1 MNAFDKFYKK
11 TVEERHAIL
20 AEYADLNE
28 EEQAFL
34 ASTGALSFD
43 KANHMIE
50 NTIGIYSLPLG
61 LGMNMLL
68 NDKRYIVPMAMEEP
82 SVVAAQSAGAKLIAQ
97 NGGITGS
104 ATKRKMIGQIE
115 LISVSDIQAAKENII
130 ANEEQLIAI
139 ANQAHPSLQK
149 RGGGAVEIQVRTAQ
163 TANDET
169 LLIVHLLVDTQEAM
183 GANMVNTMV
192 ETLAPELEM
201 LTNGTANMRILSNLV
216 DEATA
221 TAVCRINPESLATK
235 TQSGEWVRDRI
246 IAAYE
251 FADADIYRAATHNKG
266 IMNGIDAVIM
276 AFGNDWRAVEA
287 ASHAY
292 AARTGSYKPM
302 SKWSKDADGYLVG
315 ELTLPMPVAFVGGSI
330 AIHPIASLSKKIARV
345 ESAKELAMLVCA
357 VGLTQNLA
365 ALKALVTEG
374 IQRGHMSLQA
384 KSLAMTAGAEAD
396 EIEIV
401 ATFLQESKQLN
412 VVAAKEFIAKFT
424 QRKIK

>member
-68 NDKRYIVPMAMEEP
+68 NDKRYVVPMAMEEP

-169 LLIVHLLVDTQEAM
+169 LFIVHLLVDTQEAM

-412 VVAAKEFIAKFT
+412 VVAAKEFIAKL
-424 QRKIK
+424 RSGK

>member
-20 AEYADLNE
+20 AEYAGLNE

-68 NDKRYIVPMAMEEP
+68 NDKRYVVPMAMEEP

-97 NGGITGS
+97 NGGIAGS

-115 LISVSDIQAAKENII
+115 LVSVSDIEAAKENVI

-163 TANDET
+163 TAHDEA
-169 LLIVHLLVDTQEAM
+169 LFIVHLLVDTQEAM

-192 ETLAPELEM
+192 EALAPELEM
-201 LTNGTANMRILSNLV
+201 LTNGIANMRILSNLV

-302 SKWSKDADGYLVG
+302 SKWSKDAEGYLVG

-330 AIHPIASLSKKIARV
+330 GIHPIATLSKKIARV
-345 ESAKELAMLVCA
+345 ESAKELATLVCA
-357 VGLTQNLA
+357 VGLTQNLS

-396 EIEIV
+396 EIEKV

-412 VVAAKEFIAKFT
+412 VVAAKEFITKL
-424 QRKIK
+424 RSGN

>member
-11 TVEERHAIL
+11 TVEERRAIL
-20 AEYADLNE
+20 AEYAGLNE

-68 NDKRYIVPMAMEEP
+68 NNKRYVVPMAMEEP

-115 LISVSDIQAAKENII
+115 LISVSDIEAAKENII

-163 TANDET
+163 TAHDEA
-169 LLIVHLLVDTQEAM
+169 LFIVHLLVDTQEAM

-192 ETLAPELEM
+192 EALAPELEM
-201 LTNGTANMRILSNLV
+201 LTNGIANMRILSNLV

-302 SKWSKDADGYLVG
+302 SKWSKDAEGYLVG

-330 AIHPIASLSKKIARV
+330 GIHPIATLSKKIARV
-345 ESAKELAMLVCA
+345 ESAKELATLVCA
-357 VGLTQNLA
+357 VGLTQNLS

-396 EIEIV
+396 EIEKV

-412 VVAAKEFIAKFT
+412 VVAAKEFITKL
-424 QRKIK
+424 RSGN

>member
-1 MNAFDKFYKK
+1 MKSFDKFYKK
-11 TVEERHAIL
+11 TLEERQAIL
-20 AEYADLNE
+20 AEYANLNE

-50 NTIGIYSLPLG
+50 NTVGIYSLPLG

-68 NDKRYIVPMAMEEP
+68 NDKKYIVPMAMEEP
-82 SVVAAQSAGAKLIAQ
+82 SVVAAQSSGAKLIAQ
-97 NGGITGS
+97 NGGITS
-104 ATKRKMIGQIE
+104 TATDRKMIGQIE
-115 LISVSDIQAAKENII
+115 LIIVPDVEAAEEKVI
-130 ANEEQLIAI
+130 ANREKLIAI
-139 ANQAHPSLQK
+139 ANNAHPSLLK
-149 RGGGAVEIQVRTAQ
+149 RGGGAVDLQVRTTK
-163 TANDET
+163 TASGET
-169 LLIVHLLVDTQEAM
+169 LFIIHLLVDTQEAM

-192 ETLAPELEM
+192 ETLAPELEI
-201 LTNGTANMRILSNLV
+201 LTGGVANMRILSNLV
-216 DEATA
+216 DDATA
-221 TAVCRINPESLATK
+221 TATCRLSPESLATK

-292 AARTGSYKPM
+292 TARTGSYKPM
-302 SKWSKDADGYLVG
+302 SKWSKDADGYLIG

-384 KSLAMTAGAEAD
+384 KSLAMTAGAEAN
-396 EIEIV
+396 EIEQV
-401 ATFLQESKQLN
+401 AQFLQETKQLN
-412 VVAAKEFIAKFT
+412 VMAAKKYIAELRTK
-424 QRKIK
+424 

>member
-11 TVEERHAIL
+11 TVEERRAIL

-68 NDKRYIVPMAMEEP
+68 NDKRYVVPMAMEEP

-221 TAVCRINPESLATK
+221 TAVCRINPESVATK

-302 SKWSKDADGYLVG
+302 SKWSKDAEGYLVG

-330 AIHPIASLSKKIARV
+330 GIHPIATLSKKIARI

-396 EIEIV
+396 EIEKV

-412 VVAAKEFIAKFT
+412 VVAAKEFINKL
-424 QRKIK
+424 RSGK

>member
-1 MNAFDKFYKK
+1 MKSFDKFYKK
-11 TVEERHAIL
+11 TLEERQAIL
-20 AEYADLNE
+20 AEYANLNE

-50 NTIGIYSLPLG
+50 NTVGIYSLPLG

-68 NDKRYIVPMAMEEP
+68 NDKKYIVPMAMEEP
-82 SVVAAQSAGAKLIAQ
+82 SVVAAQSSGAKLIAQ
-97 NGGITGS
+97 NGGITS
-104 ATKRKMIGQIE
+104 TATDRKMIGQIE
-115 LISVSDIQAAKENII
+115 LITVPDVEAAEEKVI
-130 ANEEQLIAI
+130 ANREKLIAI
-139 ANQAHPSLQK
+139 ANNAHPSLLK
-149 RGGGAVEIQVRTAQ
+149 RGGGAVDLQVRTTK
-163 TANDET
+163 TASGET
-169 LLIVHLLVDTQEAM
+169 LFIVHLLVDTQEAM

-192 ETLAPELEM
+192 ETLAPELEI
-201 LTNGTANMRILSNLV
+201 LTGGVANMRILSNLV
-216 DEATA
+216 DDATA
-221 TAVCRINPESLATK
+221 TATCRLSPESLATK

-292 AARTGSYKPM
+292 TARTGSYKPM
-302 SKWSKDADGYLVG
+302 SKWSKDADGYLIG

-374 IQRGHMSLQA
+374 IQRGHMSLQS
-384 KSLAMTAGAEAD
+384 KSLAMTAGAEAN
-396 EIEIV
+396 EIEQV
-401 ATFLQESKQLN
+401 AQFLQETKQLN
-412 VVAAKEFIAKFT
+412 VMAAKKYIAELRTK
-424 QRKIK
+424 

>member
-11 TVEERHAIL
+11 TVEERRAIL
-20 AEYADLNE
+20 TEYADLNE

-68 NDKRYIVPMAMEEP
+68 NDKRYVVPMAMEEP

-163 TANDET
+163 KANDET

-302 SKWSKDADGYLVG
+302 SKWSKDAGGYLVG

-330 AIHPIASLSKKIARV
+330 GIHPIATLSKKIARV

-357 VGLTQNLA
+357 VGLTQNLS

-396 EIEIV
+396 EIEKV

-412 VVAAKEFIAKFT
+412 VVAAKEFITKL
-424 QRKIK
+424 RSGK

>member
-11 TVEERHAIL
+11 TVEERRAIL

-68 NDKRYIVPMAMEEP
+68 NDKRYVVPMAMEEP

-169 LLIVHLLVDTQEAM
+169 LFIVHLLVDTQEAM

-401 ATFLQESKQLN
+401 ATFLQENKQLN
-412 VVAAKEFIAKFT
+412 VVAAKEFIAKL
-424 QRKIK
+424 RSEK

>member
-11 TVEERHAIL
+11 TVEERRAIL

-68 NDKRYIVPMAMEEP
+68 NDKHYVVPMVMEEP
-82 SVVAAQSAGAKLIAQ
+82 SVVAAQSAGAKLIGQ

-149 RGGGAVEIQVRTAQ
+149 RGGGAGEIQVRTAQ

-302 SKWSKDADGYLVG
+302 SKWSKDAEGYLVG

-330 AIHPIASLSKKIARV
+330 GIHPIATLSKKIARV

-396 EIEIV
+396 EIEKV

-412 VVAAKEFIAKFT
+412 VVAAKEFINKL
-424 QRKIK
+424 RSGK

>member
-1 MNAFDKFYKK
+1 MKSFDKFYKK
-11 TVEERHAIL
+11 TLEERQVIL
-20 AEYADLNE
+20 AEYANLNE

-50 NTIGIYSLPLG
+50 NTVGIYSLPLG

-68 NDKRYIVPMAMEEP
+68 NDKKYIVPMAMEEP
-82 SVVAAQSAGAKLIAQ
+82 SVVAAQSSGAKLIAQ
-97 NGGITGS
+97 NGGITS
-104 ATKRKMIGQIE
+104 TATDRKMIGQIE
-115 LISVSDIQAAKENII
+115 LIIVPDVEAAEEKVI
-130 ANEEQLIAI
+130 ANREKLIAI
-139 ANQAHPSLQK
+139 ANNAHPSLLK
-149 RGGGAVEIQVRTAQ
+149 RGGGAVDLQVRTTK
-163 TANDET
+163 TASGET
-169 LLIVHLLVDTQEAM
+169 LFIIHLLVDTQEAM

-192 ETLAPELEM
+192 ETLAPELEI
-201 LTNGTANMRILSNLV
+201 LTGGVANMRILSNLV
-216 DEATA
+216 DDATA
-221 TAVCRINPESLATK
+221 TATCRLSPESLATK

-292 AARTGSYKPM
+292 TARTGSYKPM
-302 SKWSKDADGYLVG
+302 SKWSKDADGYLIG

-384 KSLAMTAGAEAD
+384 KSLAMTAGAEAN
-396 EIEIV
+396 EIEQV
-401 ATFLQESKQLN
+401 AQFLQETKQLN
-412 VVAAKEFIAKFT
+412 VMAAKKYIAELRTK
-424 QRKIK
+424 

>member
-115 LISVSDIQAAKENII
+115 LISVSDIQAAKKNII

-169 LLIVHLLVDTQEAM
+169 LFIVHLLVDTQEAM

-401 ATFLQESKQLN
+401 ATFLQENKQLN
-412 VVAAKEFIAKFT
+412 VVAAKEFIAKL
-424 QRKIK
+424 RSEK

>member
-68 NDKRYIVPMAMEEP
+68 NDKRYVVPMAMEEP

-149 RGGGAVEIQVRTAQ
+149 RGGGAVKIQVRTAQ

-169 LLIVHLLVDTQEAM
+169 LFIVHLLVDTQEAM

-412 VVAAKEFIAKFT
+412 VVAAKEFIAKL
-424 QRKIK
+424 RSEN

>member
-11 TVEERHAIL
+11 TVEERRAIL
-20 AEYADLNE
+20 AEYANLNE

-68 NDKRYIVPMAMEEP
+68 NDKRYVVPMAMEEP

-149 RGGGAVEIQVRTAQ
+149 RGGGAVAIQVRTAQ
-163 TANDET
+163 TANDEM

-221 TAVCRINPESLATK
+221 TAVCRINPEGLATK

-302 SKWSKDADGYLVG
+302 SKWSKDAEGYLVG

-330 AIHPIASLSKKIARV
+330 GIHPIATLSKKIARV

-357 VGLTQNLA
+357 VGLTQNLS

-384 KSLAMTAGAEAD
+384 KSLAMTAGAEAE
-396 EIEIV
+396 EIEKV

-412 VVAAKEFIAKFT
+412 VVAAKEFITKL
-424 QRKIK
+424 RSGK

>member
-11 TVEERHAIL
+11 TVEERRAIL
-20 AEYADLNE
+20 AEYANLNE

-68 NDKRYIVPMAMEEP
+68 NDKRYVVPMAMEEP

-115 LISVSDIQAAKENII
+115 LISVSDIPAAKENII

-163 TANDET
+163 TVNDET

-302 SKWSKDADGYLVG
+302 SKWSKDAEGYLVG

-330 AIHPIASLSKKIARV
+330 GIHPIATLSKKIARV

-357 VGLTQNLA
+357 VGLTQNLS

-384 KSLAMTAGAEAD
+384 KSLAMTAGAEAE
-396 EIEIV
+396 EIEKV

-412 VVAAKEFIAKFT
+412 VVAAKEFITKL
-424 QRKIK
+424 RSGK

>member
-11 TVEERHAIL
+11 TVEERRAIL
-20 AEYADLNE
+20 AKYADLNE

-68 NDKRYIVPMAMEEP
+68 NDKHYVVPMAMEEP
-82 SVVAAQSAGAKLIAQ
+82 SVVAAQSAGAKLIGQ

-302 SKWSKDADGYLVG
+302 SKWSKDADGHLVG

-330 AIHPIASLSKKIARV
+330 GIHPIATLSKKIARV

-396 EIEIV
+396 EIEKV

-412 VVAAKEFIAKFT
+412 VVAAKEFINKL
-424 QRKIK
+424 RSGK

>member
-34 ASTGALSFD
+34 ASTEALSFD

-68 NDKRYIVPMAMEEP
+68 NDKRYVVPMAMEEP

-149 RGGGAVEIQVRTAQ
+149 RGGGAVKIQVRTAQ

-169 LLIVHLLVDTQEAM
+169 LFIVHLLVDTQEAM

-412 VVAAKEFIAKFT
+412 VVAAKEFIAKL
-424 QRKIK
+424 RSEK

>member
-1 MNAFDKFYKK
+1 MKSFDKFYKK
-11 TVEERHAIL
+11 TLEERQAIL
-20 AEYADLNE
+20 AEYANLNE

-50 NTIGIYSLPLG
+50 NTVGIYSLPLG

-68 NDKRYIVPMAMEEP
+68 NDKKYIVPMAMEEP
-82 SVVAAQSAGAKLIAQ
+82 SVVAAQSSGAKLIAQ
-97 NGGITGS
+97 NGGITS
-104 ATKRKMIGQIE
+104 TATDRKMIGQIE
-115 LISVSDIQAAKENII
+115 LITVPDVGAAEEKVI
-130 ANEEQLIAI
+130 ANREKLIAI
-139 ANQAHPSLQK
+139 ANNAHPSLLK
-149 RGGGAVEIQVRTAQ
+149 RGGGAVDLQVRTTK
-163 TANDET
+163 TASGET
-169 LLIVHLLVDTQEAM
+169 LFIIHLLVDTQEAM

-192 ETLAPELEM
+192 ETLAPELEI
-201 LTNGTANMRILSNLV
+201 LTGGVANMRILSNLV
-216 DEATA
+216 DDATA
-221 TAVCRINPESLATK
+221 TATCRLSPESLATK

-246 IAAYE
+246 ISAYE

-292 AARTGSYKPM
+292 TARTGSYKPM
-302 SKWSKDADGYLVG
+302 SKWSKDADGYLIG

-384 KSLAMTAGAEAD
+384 KSLAMTAGAEAN
-396 EIEIV
+396 EIEQV
-401 ATFLQESKQLN
+401 AQFLQETKQLN
-412 VVAAKEFIAKFT
+412 VMAAKKYIAELRTK
-424 QRKIK
+424 

>member
-1 MNAFDKFYKK
+1 MKSFDKFYKK
-11 TVEERHAIL
+11 TLEERQAIL
-20 AEYADLNE
+20 AEYANLNE

-50 NTIGIYSLPLG
+50 NTVGIYSLPLG

-68 NDKRYIVPMAMEEP
+68 NDKKYIVPMAMEEP
-82 SVVAAQSAGAKLIAQ
+82 SVVAAQSSGAKLIAQ
-97 NGGITGS
+97 NGGITS
-104 ATKRKMIGQIE
+104 TATDRKMIGQIE
-115 LISVSDIQAAKENII
+115 LITVPDVEAAEEKVI
-130 ANEEQLIAI
+130 ANREKLIAI
-139 ANQAHPSLQK
+139 ANNAHPSLLK
-149 RGGGAVEIQVRTAQ
+149 RGGGAVDLQVRTTK
-163 TANDET
+163 TASGET
-169 LLIVHLLVDTQEAM
+169 LFIIHLLVDTQEAM

-192 ETLAPELEM
+192 ETLAPELEI
-201 LTNGTANMRILSNLV
+201 LTGGVANMRILSNLV
-216 DEATA
+216 DDATA
-221 TAVCRINPESLATK
+221 TATCRLSPESLATK

-302 SKWSKDADGYLVG
+302 SKWSKDADGYLIG

-365 ALKALVTEG
+365 ALKVLVTEG

-384 KSLAMTAGAEAD
+384 KSLAMTAGAEAN
-396 EIEIV
+396 EIEQV
-401 ATFLQESKQLN
+401 AQFLQETKQLN
-412 VVAAKEFIAKFT
+412 VMAAKKYIAELRTK
-424 QRKIK
+424 

>member
-115 LISVSDIQAAKENII
+115 LISVSDIQAAKKNII

-169 LLIVHLLVDTQEAM
+169 LFIVHLLVDTQEAM

-276 AFGNDWRAVEA
+276 AYGNDWRAVEA

-412 VVAAKEFIAKFT
+412 VVAAKEFIAKL
-424 QRKIK
+424 RSEK

>member
-1 MNAFDKFYKK
+1 MKSFDKFYKK
-11 TVEERHAIL
+11 TLEERQAIL
-20 AEYADLNE
+20 AEYANLNE
-28 EEQAFL
+28 KEQAFL

-50 NTIGIYSLPLG
+50 NTVGIYSLPLG

-68 NDKRYIVPMAMEEP
+68 NDKKYIVPMAMEEP
-82 SVVAAQSAGAKLIAQ
+82 SVVAAQSLGAKLIAQ
-97 NGGITGS
+97 NGGITS
-104 ATKRKMIGQIE
+104 TATDRKMIGQIE
-115 LISVSDIQAAKENII
+115 LITVPDVEAAEEKVI
-130 ANEEQLIAI
+130 ANREKLIAI
-139 ANQAHPSLQK
+139 ANNAHPSLLK
-149 RGGGAVEIQVRTAQ
+149 RGGGAMDLQVRTTK
-163 TANDET
+163 TASGET
-169 LLIVHLLVDTQEAM
+169 LFIIHLLVDTQEAM

-192 ETLAPELEM
+192 ETLAPELEI
-201 LTNGTANMRILSNLV
+201 LTGGVANMRILSNLV
-216 DEATA
+216 DDATA
-221 TAVCRINPESLATK
+221 TATCRLSPESLATK

-287 ASHAY
+287 ASHTY
-292 AARTGSYKPM
+292 TARTGSYKPM
-302 SKWSKDADGYLVG
+302 SKWSKDADGYLIG

-384 KSLAMTAGAEAD
+384 KSLAMTAGAEAN
-396 EIEIV
+396 EIEQV
-401 ATFLQESKQLN
+401 AQFLQETKQLN
-412 VVAAKEFIAKFT
+412 VMAAKKYIAELRTK
-424 QRKIK
+424 

>member
-11 TVEERHAIL
+11 TVEERRAIL
-20 AEYADLNE
+20 AEYANLNE

-68 NDKRYIVPMAMEEP
+68 NDKRYVVPMAMEEP

-149 RGGGAVEIQVRTAQ
+149 RGGGAVAIQVRTAQ
-163 TANDET
+163 TANDEM

-302 SKWSKDADGYLVG
+302 SKWSKDAEGYLVG

-330 AIHPIASLSKKIARV
+330 GIHPIATLSKKIARV

-357 VGLTQNLA
+357 VGLTQNLS

-384 KSLAMTAGAEAD
+384 KSLAMTAGAEAE
-396 EIEIV
+396 EIEKV

-412 VVAAKEFIAKFT
+412 VVAAKEFITKL
-424 QRKIK
+424 RSGK

>member
-11 TVEERHAIL
+11 TVAERHAIL

-68 NDKRYIVPMAMEEP
+68 NGKSYVVPMAMEEP
-82 SVVAAQSAGAKLIAQ
+82 SVVAAQSSGAKLIAQ

-115 LISVSDIQAAKENII
+115 LISVPNIQSAKDSVI
-130 ANEEQLIAI
+130 ANQAELIAI

-149 RGGGAVEIQVRTAQ
+149 RGGGAVDLQVRTAQ

-169 LLIVHLLVDTQEAM
+169 LFIVHLLVDTQEAM

-192 ETLAPELEM
+192 ETLAPELEK
-201 LTNGTANMRILSNLV
+201 LTSGKANMRILSNLV

-221 TAVCRINPESLATK
+221 TAMCRIKPESLATK

-302 SKWSKDADGYLVG
+302 TKWSKDAEGYLVG

-330 AIHPIASLSKKIARV
+330 GIHPIATLSKKIARV

-384 KSLAMTAGAEAD
+384 KSLAMTAGAKAD
-396 EIEIV
+396 EIEKV

-412 VVAAKEFIAKFT
+412 VVAAKEFIAKL
-424 QRKIK
+424 RGEK

>member
-1 MNAFDKFYKK
+1 MKSFDKFYKK
-11 TVEERHAIL
+11 TLEERQAIL
-20 AEYADLNE
+20 AEYANLNE

-50 NTIGIYSLPLG
+50 NTVGIYSLPLG

-68 NDKRYIVPMAMEEP
+68 NDKKYIVPMAMEEP
-82 SVVAAQSAGAKLIAQ
+82 SVVAAQSSGAKLIAQ
-97 NGGITGS
+97 NGGITS
-104 ATKRKMIGQIE
+104 TATDRKMIGQIE
-115 LISVSDIQAAKENII
+115 LITVPDVEAAEEKVI
-130 ANEEQLIAI
+130 ANREKLIAI
-139 ANQAHPSLQK
+139 ANNAHPSLLK
-149 RGGGAVEIQVRTAQ
+149 RGGGAVDLQVRTTK
-163 TANDET
+163 TASGET
-169 LLIVHLLVDTQEAM
+169 LFIIHLLVDTQEAM

-192 ETLAPELEM
+192 ETLAPELEI
-201 LTNGTANMRILSNLV
+201 LTGGVANMRILSNLV
-216 DEATA
+216 DDATA
-221 TAVCRINPESLATK
+221 TATCRLSPESLATK

-292 AARTGSYKPM
+292 TARTGSYKPM
-302 SKWSKDADGYLVG
+302 SKWSKDADGDLIG

-384 KSLAMTAGAEAD
+384 KSLAMTAGAEAN
-396 EIEIV
+396 EIEQV
-401 ATFLQESKQLN
+401 AQFLQETKQLN
-412 VVAAKEFIAKFT
+412 VMAAKKYIAELRTK
-424 QRKIK
+424 

>member
-68 NDKRYIVPMAMEEP
+68 NDKRYVVPMAMEEP

-169 LLIVHLLVDTQEAM
+169 LFIVHLLVDTQEAM

-302 SKWSKDADGYLVG
+302 SKWSKDVDGYLVG

-412 VVAAKEFIAKFT
+412 VVAAKEFIAKL
-424 QRKIK
+424 RSEK

>member
-20 AEYADLNE
+20 AEYAGLNE

-50 NTIGIYSLPLG
+50 NAIGIYSLPLG

-68 NDKRYIVPMAMEEP
+68 NGKSYVVPMAMEEP
-82 SVVAAQSAGAKLIAQ
+82 SVVAAQSSGAKLIAQ

-115 LISVSDIQAAKENII
+115 LISVPDIQLAKENVI
-130 ANEEQLIAI
+130 ANQAKLITI

-149 RGGGAVEIQVRTAQ
+149 RGGGAVDLQVRTAQ

-169 LLIVHLLVDTQEAM
+169 LFIVHLLVDTQEAM

-192 ETLAPELEM
+192 ETLAPELEA
-201 LTNGTANMRILSNLV
+201 LTSGKANMRILSNLV

-221 TAVCRINPESLATK
+221 TAMCRIKPESLATK

-302 SKWSKDADGYLVG
+302 TKWSKDAEGYLVG

-330 AIHPIASLSKKIARV
+330 GIHPIATLSKKIARV

-384 KSLAMTAGAEAD
+384 KSLAMTAGAKAD
-396 EIEIV
+396 EIEKV

-412 VVAAKEFIAKFT
+412 VVAAKEFIAKL
-424 QRKIK
+424 RSEK

>member
-11 TVEERHAIL
+11 TVEERRAIL
-20 AEYADLNE
+20 AEYAGLNE
-28 EEQAFL
+28 EEQSFL

-68 NDKRYIVPMAMEEP
+68 NGKSYVVPMAMEEP
-82 SVVAAQSAGAKLIAQ
+82 SVVAAQSSGAKLIAQ

-115 LISVSDIQAAKENII
+115 LISVSDIETARENVLANQEKLVAI
-130 ANEEQLIAI
+130 ANE
-139 ANQAHPSLQK
+139 AHPSLQK
-149 RGGGAVEIQVRTAQ
+149 RGGGAVDLQVRTAQ

-169 LLIVHLLVDTQEAM
+169 LFIVHLLVDTQEAM

-192 ETLAPELEM
+192 ETLAPELEA
-201 LTNGTANMRILSNLV
+201 LTSGKANMRILSNLV

-221 TAVCRINPESLATK
+221 TAMCRIKPESLATK

-302 SKWSKDADGYLVG
+302 TKWSKDAEGYLVG

-330 AIHPIASLSKKIARV
+330 GIHPIATLSKKIARV

-384 KSLAMTAGAEAD
+384 KSLAMTAGAKAD
-396 EIEIV
+396 EIEKV

-412 VVAAKEFIAKFT
+412 VVAAKEFIAKL
-424 QRKIK
+424 RSEK

>member
-115 LISVSDIQAAKENII
+115 LISVSDIQAAKKNII

-169 LLIVHLLVDTQEAM
+169 LFIVHLLVDTQEAM

-401 ATFLQESKQLN
+401 ATFLQENKQLN
-412 VVAAKEFIAKFT
+412 VVAAKEFIEKL
-424 QRKIK
+424 RSEK

>member
-68 NDKRYIVPMAMEEP
+68 NDKRYVVPMAMEEP

-130 ANEEQLIAI
+130 ANEEQLITI

-169 LLIVHLLVDTQEAM
+169 LFIVHLLVDTQEAM

-412 VVAAKEFIAKFT
+412 VVAAKEFIAKL
-424 QRKIK
+424 RSEK

>member
-20 AEYADLNE
+20 AEYAGLNE

-68 NDKRYIVPMAMEEP
+68 NDKRYVVPMAMEEP

-163 TANDET
+163 TAHDEA
-169 LLIVHLLVDTQEAM
+169 LFIVHLLVDTQEAM

-192 ETLAPELEM
+192 EALAPELEM
-201 LTNGTANMRILSNLV
+201 LTNGIANMRILSNLV

-302 SKWSKDADGYLVG
+302 SKWSKDAEGYLVG

-330 AIHPIASLSKKIARV
+330 GIHPIATLSKKIARV
-345 ESAKELAMLVCA
+345 ESAKELATLVCA
-357 VGLTQNLA
+357 VGLTQNLS

-396 EIEIV
+396 EIEKV

-412 VVAAKEFIAKFT
+412 VVAAKEFITKL
-424 QRKIK
+424 RSGN

>member
-1 MNAFDKFYKK
+1 MQSFDKFYKK
-11 TVEERHAIL
+11 TLEERQAIL
-20 AEYADLNE
+20 AEYANLNE

-50 NTIGIYSLPLG
+50 NTVGIYSLPLG

-68 NDKRYIVPMAMEEP
+68 NDKKYIVPMAMEEP
-82 SVVAAQSAGAKLIAQ
+82 SVVAAQSSGAKLIAQ
-97 NGGITGS
+97 NGGITS
-104 ATKRKMIGQIE
+104 TATDRKMIGQIE
-115 LISVSDIQAAKENII
+115 LITVPDVEAAEEKVI
-130 ANEEQLIAI
+130 ANREKLIAI
-139 ANQAHPSLQK
+139 ANNAHPSLLK
-149 RGGGAVEIQVRTAQ
+149 RGGGAVDLQVRTTK
-163 TANDET
+163 TASGET
-169 LLIVHLLVDTQEAM
+169 LFIVHLLVDTQEAM

-192 ETLAPELEM
+192 ETLAPELEI
-201 LTNGTANMRILSNLV
+201 LTGGVANMRILSNLV
-216 DEATA
+216 DDATA
-221 TAVCRINPESLATK
+221 TATCRLSPESLATK

-292 AARTGSYKPM
+292 TARTGSYKPM
-302 SKWSKDADGYLVG
+302 SKWSKDADGYLIG

-384 KSLAMTAGAEAD
+384 KSLAMTAGAEAN
-396 EIEIV
+396 EIEQV
-401 ATFLQESKQLN
+401 AQFLQETKQLN
-412 VVAAKEFIAKFT
+412 VMAAKAYIATLRSEK
-424 QRKIK
+424 

>member
-1 MNAFDKFYKK
+1 MQSFDKFYKK
-11 TVEERHAIL
+11 TLEERQAIL
-20 AEYADLNE
+20 AEYANLNE

-50 NTIGIYSLPLG
+50 NTVGIYSLPLG

-68 NDKRYIVPMAMEEP
+68 NDKKYIVPMAMEEP
-82 SVVAAQSAGAKLIAQ
+82 SVVAAQSSGAKLIAQ
-97 NGGITGS
+97 NGGITS
-104 ATKRKMIGQIE
+104 TATDRKMIGQIE
-115 LISVSDIQAAKENII
+115 LIIVPDVEAAEEKVI
-130 ANEEQLIAI
+130 ANREKLIAI
-139 ANQAHPSLQK
+139 ANNAHPSLLK
-149 RGGGAVEIQVRTAQ
+149 RGGGAVDLQVRTTK
-163 TANDET
+163 TASGET
-169 LLIVHLLVDTQEAM
+169 LFIIHLLVDTQEAM

-192 ETLAPELEM
+192 ETLAPELEI
-201 LTNGTANMRILSNLV
+201 LTGGVANMRILSNLV
-216 DEATA
+216 DDATA
-221 TAVCRINPESLATK
+221 TATCRLSPESLATK

-292 AARTGSYKPM
+292 TARTGSYKPM
-302 SKWSKDADGYLVG
+302 SKWSKDADGYLIG

-384 KSLAMTAGAEAD
+384 KSLAMTAGAEAN
-396 EIEIV
+396 EIEQV
-401 ATFLQESKQLN
+401 AQFLQETKQLN
-412 VVAAKEFIAKFT
+412 VMAAKKYIAELRTK
-424 QRKIK
+424 

>member
-1 MNAFDKFYKK
+1 MKSFDKFYKK
-11 TVEERHAIL
+11 TLEERQVIL
-20 AEYADLNE
+20 AEYANLNE

-50 NTIGIYSLPLG
+50 NTVGIYSLPLG

-68 NDKRYIVPMAMEEP
+68 NDKKYIVPMAMEEP
-82 SVVAAQSAGAKLIAQ
+82 SVVAAQSSGAKLIAQ
-97 NGGITGS
+97 NGGITS
-104 ATKRKMIGQIE
+104 TATDRKMIGQIE
-115 LISVSDIQAAKENII
+115 LITVPDVEAAEEKVI
-130 ANEEQLIAI
+130 ANREKLIAI
-139 ANQAHPSLQK
+139 ANNAHPSLLK
-149 RGGGAVEIQVRTAQ
+149 RGGGAMDLQVRTTK
-163 TANDET
+163 TASGET
-169 LLIVHLLVDTQEAM
+169 LFIIHLLVDTQEAM

-192 ETLAPELEM
+192 ETLATELEI
-201 LTNGTANMRILSNLV
+201 LTGGVANMRILSNLV
-216 DEATA
+216 DDATA
-221 TAVCRINPESLATK
+221 TATCRLSPESLATK

-292 AARTGSYKPM
+292 TARTGSYKPM
-302 SKWSKDADGYLVG
+302 SKWSKDADGYLIG

-384 KSLAMTAGAEAD
+384 KSLAMTAGAEAN
-396 EIEIV
+396 EIEQV
-401 ATFLQESKQLN
+401 AQFLQETKQLN
-412 VVAAKEFIAKFT
+412 VMAAKKYIAELRTK
-424 QRKIK
+424 

>member
-11 TVEERHAIL
+11 TVEERHTIL

-50 NTIGIYSLPLG
+50 NMIGIYSLPLG

-68 NDKRYIVPMAMEEP
+68 NDKRYVVPMAMEEP

-221 TAVCRINPESLATK
+221 TAVCRINPENLATK

-302 SKWSKDADGYLVG
+302 SKWSKDAEGYLVG

-330 AIHPIASLSKKIARV
+330 GIHPIATLSKKIARV

-357 VGLTQNLA
+357 VGLTQNLS

-396 EIEIV
+396 EIEKV

-412 VVAAKEFIAKFT
+412 VVAAKEFITKL
-424 QRKIK
+424 RSGK

>member
-1 MNAFDKFYKK
+1 MQSFDKFYKK
-11 TVEERHAIL
+11 TLEERQAIL
-20 AEYADLNE
+20 AEYANLNE

-50 NTIGIYSLPLG
+50 NTVGIYSLPLG

-68 NDKRYIVPMAMEEP
+68 NDKKYIVPMAIEEP
-82 SVVAAQSAGAKLIAQ
+82 SVVAAQSSGAKLIAQ
-97 NGGITGS
+97 NGGITS
-104 ATKRKMIGQIE
+104 TATDRKMIGQIE
-115 LISVSDIQAAKENII
+115 LITVPDVEAAEEKVI
-130 ANEEQLIAI
+130 ANREKLIAI
-139 ANQAHPSLQK
+139 ANNAHPSLLK
-149 RGGGAVEIQVRTAQ
+149 RGGGAVDLQVRITKTASG
-163 TANDET
+163 ET
-169 LLIVHLLVDTQEAM
+169 LFIIHLLVDTQEAM

-192 ETLAPELEM
+192 ETLAPELEI
-201 LTNGTANMRILSNLV
+201 LTGGVANMRILSNLV
-216 DEATA
+216 DDATA
-221 TAVCRINPESLATK
+221 TATCRLSPESLATK

-292 AARTGSYKPM
+292 TARTGSYKPM
-302 SKWSKDADGYLVG
+302 SKWSKDADGYLIG

-384 KSLAMTAGAEAD
+384 KSLAMTAGAEAN
-396 EIEIV
+396 EIEQV
-401 ATFLQESKQLN
+401 AQFLQETKQLN
-412 VVAAKEFIAKFT
+412 VMAAKKYIAELRTK
-424 QRKIK
+424 

>member
-11 TVEERHAIL
+11 TVEERRAIL
-20 AEYADLNE
+20 AEYAGLNE

-50 NTIGIYSLPLG
+50 NAIGIYSLPLG

-68 NDKRYIVPMAMEEP
+68 NGKSYVVPMAMEEP
-82 SVVAAQSAGAKLIAQ
+82 SVVAAQSSGAKLIAQ

-115 LISVSDIQAAKENII
+115 LISVSDIETARENVLANQEKLVAI
-130 ANEEQLIAI
+130 ANE
-139 ANQAHPSLQK
+139 AHPSLQK
-149 RGGGAVEIQVRTAQ
+149 RGGGAVDLQVRTAQ

-169 LLIVHLLVDTQEAM
+169 LFIVHLLVDTQEAM

-192 ETLAPELEM
+192 ETLAPELEA
-201 LTNGTANMRILSNLV
+201 LTSGKANMRILSNLV

-221 TAVCRINPESLATK
+221 TAMCRIKPESLATK

-302 SKWSKDADGYLVG
+302 TKWSKDAEGYLVG

-330 AIHPIASLSKKIARV
+330 GIHPIATLSKKIARV
-345 ESAKELAMLVCA
+345 KSAKELAMLVCA

-384 KSLAMTAGAEAD
+384 KSLAMTAGAKAD
-396 EIEIV
+396 EIEKV

-412 VVAAKEFIAKFT
+412 VVAAKEFIAKL
-424 QRKIK
+424 RSEK

>member
-11 TVEERHAIL
+11 TVEERRAIL

-68 NDKRYIVPMAMEEP
+68 NDKHYVVPMVMEEP
-82 SVVAAQSAGAKLIAQ
+82 SVVAAQSAGAKLIGQ

-302 SKWSKDADGYLVG
+302 SKWSKDAKGYLVG

-330 AIHPIASLSKKIARV
+330 GIHPIATLSKKIARV

-396 EIEIV
+396 EIEKV

-412 VVAAKEFIAKFT
+412 VVAAKEFINKL
-424 QRKIK
+424 RSGK

>member
-11 TVEERHAIL
+11 TVEERRAIL
-20 AEYADLNE
+20 AEYAGLNE

-68 NDKRYIVPMAMEEP
+68 NNKRYVVPMAMEEP

-163 TANDET
+163 TAHDEA
-169 LLIVHLLVDTQEAM
+169 LFIVHLLVDTQEAM

-192 ETLAPELEM
+192 EALAPELEM
-201 LTNGTANMRILSNLV
+201 LTNGIANMRILSNLV

-302 SKWSKDADGYLVG
+302 SKWSKDAEGYLVG

-330 AIHPIASLSKKIARV
+330 GIHPIATLSKKIARV

-357 VGLTQNLA
+357 VGLTQNLS

-396 EIEIV
+396 EIEKV

-412 VVAAKEFIAKFT
+412 VVAAKEFITKL
-424 QRKIK
+424 RSGN

>member
-11 TVEERHAIL
+11 TVEERRAIL

-68 NDKRYIVPMAMEEP
+68 NDKHYVVPMVMEEP
-82 SVVAAQSAGAKLIAQ
+82 SVVAAQSAGAKLIGQ

-302 SKWSKDADGYLVG
+302 SKWSKDAEGYLVG

-330 AIHPIASLSKKIARV
+330 GIHPIATLSKKIARV

-396 EIEIV
+396 EIEKV
-401 ATFLQESKQLN
+401 ATLLQESKQLN
-412 VVAAKEFIAKFT
+412 VVAAKEFINKL
-424 QRKIK
+424 RSGK

>member
-1 MNAFDKFYKK
+1 MQSFDKFYKK
-11 TVEERHAIL
+11 TLEERQAIL
-20 AEYADLNE
+20 AEYANLNE

-50 NTIGIYSLPLG
+50 NTVGIYSLPLG

-68 NDKRYIVPMAMEEP
+68 NDKKYIVPMAMEEP
-82 SVVAAQSAGAKLIAQ
+82 SVVAAQSSGAKLIAQ
-97 NGGITGS
+97 NGGITS
-104 ATKRKMIGQIE
+104 TATDRKMIGQIE
-115 LISVSDIQAAKENII
+115 LITVPDVEAAEEKVI
-130 ANEEQLIAI
+130 ANREKLIAI
-139 ANQAHPSLQK
+139 ANNAHPSLLK
-149 RGGGAVEIQVRTAQ
+149 RGGGAVDLQVRTTK
-163 TANDET
+163 TASGET
-169 LLIVHLLVDTQEAM
+169 LFIVHLLVDTQEAM

-192 ETLAPELEM
+192 ETLAPELEI
-201 LTNGTANMRILSNLV
+201 LTGGVANMRILSNLV
-216 DEATA
+216 DDATA
-221 TAVCRINPESLATK
+221 TATCRLSPESLATK

-292 AARTGSYKPM
+292 TARTGSYKPM
-302 SKWSKDADGYLVG
+302 SKWSKDAGGYLIG

-384 KSLAMTAGAEAD
+384 KSLAMTAGAEAN
-396 EIEIV
+396 EIEQV
-401 ATFLQESKQLN
+401 AQFLQETKQLN
-412 VVAAKEFIAKFT
+412 VMAAKKYIAELRTK
-424 QRKIK
+424 